1 MQICTKMRRRA
12 WITTLAVFAV
22 DRSAKK
28 IALNRKEWRKALP
41 LQNSVQL
48 SVVNYCSSTM
58 SGFAEIVR
66 SSHYSPVFRLC
77 MYTEVCSEKKRV
89 NSTLHHQKRLSS
101 VAFSTVFVKMFSNFS
116 KIIKQKNLSYSKS
129 DDCACLK
136 KRKQTF
142 FFTTDSTL

>member
-1 MQICTKMRRRA
+1 MNLHNFLAYLVVSAKYIMQICTKMRRRA
-12 WITTLAVFAV
+12 AWLTTLAVFAV

-77 MYTEVCSEKKRV
+77 MYTEVCWDKK
-89 NSTLHHQKRLSS
+89 SRLDSPSS
-101 VAFSTVFVKMFSNFS
+101 
-116 KIIKQKNLSYSKS
+116 
-129 DDCACLK
+129 K
-136 KRKQTF
+136 KA
-142 FFTTDSTL
+142 

>member
-12 WITTLAVFAV
+12 AWLTTLAVFAV

-77 MYTEVCSEKKRV
+77 MYTEVCWDKK
-89 NSTLHHQKRLSS
+89 SRLDSPSS
-101 VAFSTVFVKMFSNFS
+101 
-116 KIIKQKNLSYSKS
+116 
-129 DDCACLK
+129 K
-136 KRKQTF
+136 KA
-142 FFTTDSTL
+142 